1 MLKKLLIFIICTAM
15 LTSCTAVGRRDSD
28 GAGGEGGEK
37 KAKLP
42 KTADYGTGDVSYTA
56 ELSDGKR
63 SVIFDAER
71 RNGITTATVKSPEEL
86 SGTVITDDTEGM
98 RIILADGCELPMSAE
113 ASAGLAAVFALY
125 LPLPD
130 DAKAAGEG
138 EAEFYAGE
146 YAVRLKLTEDGY
158 PDSAV
163 ISKDGAVRR
172 VKLTGSG
179 AGE

>member
-1 MLKKLLIFIICTAM
+1 MLKKLLIFIICIAM
-15 LTSCTAVGRRDSD
+15 LTSCTAAAQRDAD
-28 GAGGEGGEK
+28 GAKAERGEK

-42 KTADYGTGDVSYTA
+42 KCADYGEGDVSYTA

-71 RNGITTATVKSPEEL
+71 RNGITTATVRSPEEL
-86 SGTVITDDTEGM
+86 SGTLITDDTEGM
-98 RIILADGCELPMSAE
+98 RMILAGGCELPISAE

-138 EAEFYAGE
+138 EVEFSVGE
-146 YAVRLKLTEDGY
+146 YTAGLKLTEDGY
-158 PDSAV
+158 PHAATL
-163 ISKDGAVRR
+163 SKDGAERQIRFTARR
-172 VKLTGSG
+172 
-179 AGE
+179 